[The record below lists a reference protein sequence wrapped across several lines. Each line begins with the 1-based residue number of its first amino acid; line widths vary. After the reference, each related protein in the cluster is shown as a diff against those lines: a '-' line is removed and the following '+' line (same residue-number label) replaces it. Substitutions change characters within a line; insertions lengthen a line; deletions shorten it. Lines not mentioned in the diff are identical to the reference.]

1 MKAQHF
7 VIGMDGG
14 GTKTAAIIAALDGTI
29 IAEHVAGPSNFQ
41 SIGVEAA
48 AQTIFSLI
56 KECCSSANCTPA
68 QVRAFTLGLTG
79 AGREADQKRMADGLR
94 KYSRAQGVTL
104 KNIFVESDAR
114 IALEGAF
121 KGQPGII
128 LIAGTGSIA
137 FGKDSKGVVH
147 RVGGW
152 GRILGDEGSGFF
164 IGRAGIAAVTRF
176 IDGRGNKTL
185 LTKLVAEK
193 FHLNNQTEIIAA
205 VYKNNFDLASVAPL
219 VLEAAAKKDRVSLL
233 IIEQAAAELTDHVRA
248 LTLALLPVS
257 RSKVRVKTPVSC
269 IGGLIAND
277 TLLQR
282 MLKEQLIST
291 VPHIYIADPM
301 SPPAFGAVVMSL
313 STLPRVEAQHS

>member
-1 MKAQHF
+1 MNSNSF

-29 IAEHVAGPSNFQ
+29 VAEHVAGPSNFQ
-41 SIGVEAA
+41 MIGVETA

-56 KECCSSANCTPA
+56 TECCRSAHCTPSH
-68 QVRAFTLGLTG
+68 VLSVTLGLTG
-79 AGREADQKRMADGLR
+79 AGRAADQKRMEDGL
-94 KYSRAQGVTL
+94 KKFSRTQGVRL
-104 KNIFVESDAR
+104 KHVIVESDAR

-121 KGQPGII
+121 KGEPGII

-164 IGRAGIAAVTRF
+164 IGRSGLSAVSRF
-176 IDGRGNKTL
+176 MDGRGNRTL

-193 FHLNNQTEIIAA
+193 FQLTDQTKIITA
-205 VYKNNFDLASVAPL
+205 VYKDNFDVASIAPL
-219 VLEAAAKKDRVSLL
+219 VLDAAAREDEVSLL
-233 IIEQAAAELTDHVRA
+233 IIDQAAAELTDHVSA
-248 LTLALLPVS
+248 LTDKLLPS
-257 RSKVRVKTPVSC
+257 FRRKVKAKIPVSF
-269 IGGLIAND
+269 IGGLIANE
-277 TLLQR
+277 TLLLCK
-282 MLKEQLIST
+282 LKEQLT
-291 VPHIYIADPM
+291 GTLPHIHIVEPM

-313 STLPRVEAQHS
+313 AALQKN

>member
-1 MKAQHF
+1 MNANRF

-41 SIGVEAA
+41 MIGVETA
-48 AQTIFSLI
+48 AQTIFLLI
-56 KECCSSANCTPA
+56 CECCRSAHCTPA
-68 QVRAFTLGLTG
+68 QVLSVTLGLTG
-79 AGREADQKRMADGLR
+79 AGRAADQKRMADGL
-94 KYSRAQGVTL
+94 KAYSRTQGVRL
-104 KNIFVESDAR
+104 KSVVVDSDAR

-121 KGQPGII
+121 KGEPGII

-137 FGKDSKGVVH
+137 FGKDSKGIVH

-164 IGRAGIAAVTRF
+164 IGRAGLTAVTRF
-176 IDGRGNKTL
+176 IDGRGDKTL

-193 FHLNNQTEIIAA
+193 FRFADQSDIITA
-205 VYKNNFDLASVAPL
+205 VYKNNFDVASVAPL
-219 VLEAAAKKDRVSLL
+219 VLEAAAKKDQVSLL
-233 IIEQAAAELTDHVRA
+233 IVEQAATELTDHVRS
-248 LTLALLPVS
+248 LADKLQPVSRKKIKVKLPVS
-257 RSKVRVKTPVSC
+257 F

-277 TLLQR
+277 TLLQH
-282 MLKEQLIST
+282 MLKAQVTATLPYI
-291 VPHIYIADPM
+291 HIVEPM

-313 STLPRVEAQHS
+313 TALVHKK

>member
-1 MKAQHF
+1 MKSTRF

-14 GTKTAAIIAALDGTI
+14 GTKTAAIIAAPDGSI

-41 SIGVEAA
+41 IIGVDAA

-56 KECCSSANCTPA
+56 GDCCRSASCT
-68 QVRAFTLGLTG
+68 VRDIACVTLGLTG
-79 AGREADQKRMADGLR
+79 AGRVGDQKRMADGL
-94 KYSRAQGVTL
+94 KAYAKSQGVRL
-104 KNIFVESDAR
+104 KKVIVESDAR

-121 KGQPGII
+121 KGGAGII

-137 FGKDSKGVVH
+137 FGKDAKGEVH

-164 IGRAGIAAVTRF
+164 IGRSGLTAVTRA
-176 IDGRGNKTL
+176 IDGRGSKTL

-193 FHLNNQTEIIAA
+193 FKLTDQTAIITE
-205 VYKNNFDLASVAPL
+205 VYRNNFDVASIAPL
-219 VLEAAAKKDRVSLL
+219 VLKAARKKDEASRL
-233 IIEQAAAELTDHVRA
+233 IIEQASADLTTHVRA
-248 LTLALLPVS
+248 LAAKITSASRSKIKAKLPVS
-257 RSKVRVKTPVSC
+257 F

-282 MLKEQLIST
+282 MLRAQLAEELPS
-291 VPHIYIADPM
+291 VVVAEPM
-301 SPPAFGAVVMSL
+301 SPPAYGAVVLSLASL
-313 STLPRVEAQHS
+313 SQQ